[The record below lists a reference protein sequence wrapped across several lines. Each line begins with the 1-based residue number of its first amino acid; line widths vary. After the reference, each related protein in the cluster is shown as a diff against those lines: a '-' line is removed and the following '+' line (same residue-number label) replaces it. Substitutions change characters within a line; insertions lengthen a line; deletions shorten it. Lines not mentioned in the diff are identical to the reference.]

1 MGQLSIT
8 LPDDLELEIR
18 EQVGQGKYGSVS
30 DFARDAFKGQLSNRP
45 GYWERFIA
53 VQVLENNKL
62 LKRIADD
69 GNWGGEELLSAL
81 TSGYV
86 GDYHLAEELV
96 YNDVLPVEGSEF
108 VHNVLGMYGELQRS
122 FDQSDNKDKDLAR
135 DVVFMGFDGNAGD
148 RYLGYCNF
156 LVDNGNYTYVRP
168 LDKSPHLN
176 SHSMVND
183 IYRRMLEVYK
193 PIKAARRG
201 DVYKPLSLEEVKQV
215 VAAQIHPDNRPH
227 QTSNNW

>member
-18 EQVGQGKYGSVS
+18 QQVRQGNYGSVS

-62 LKRIADD
+62 LKQIAEN

-86 GDYHLAEELV
+86 GDYHLAEQLV

-108 VHNVLGMYGELQRS
+108 VHDVLGMYGELQRG
-122 FDQSDNKDKDLAR
+122 FDQSGSDDKGLAE

-168 LDKSPHLN
+168 LDKTHHLN

-193 PIKAARRG
+193 PIKDAHRQST
-201 DVYKPLSLEEVKQV
+201 YKPLTLDEVKRV
-215 VAAQIHPDNRPH
+215 VEAQTHPDNRPIP
-227 QTSNNW
+227 TSNKW